1 MGRQA
6 KSPHSRFT
14 VPHELEISW
23 RSLPLSAAESEFNF
37 VNHVRRM
44 QNVKASKY
52 GSGIDNATPRTMK
65 YPPPFV
71 RTARMRPASAGA
83 PAASKGIFQIEPCRS
98 VRATQIKSNR
108 KSGKSNGPLIVH
120 EPNSPGIAQA
130 KYKLNEE
137 QGKIYAQFT
146 SLLAEFDS
154 FIMGSILE
162 DARRDAKRK
171 TLLGEYSSP
180 MTL

>member
-1 MGRQA
+1 MVRQA
-6 KSPHSRFT
+6 KSPYQRFT
-14 VPHELEISW
+14 VPQELEVSW

-44 QNVKASKY
+44 QNVKASRH

-71 RTARMRPASAGA
+71 RTTRMRPASASA
-83 PAASKGIFQIEPCRS
+83 PAASKGIIQIARCRS

-108 KSGKSNGPLIVH
+108 KSGKSNTSLATH
-120 EPNSPGIAQA
+120 ERNSLGVPEA
-130 KYKLNEE
+130 KYKLSEE
-137 QGKIYAQFT
+137 QRKVYAQFT

-171 TLLGEYSSP
+171 TLLGDYSGP